1 MLRERI
7 QRVMGLFQKDALY
20 EFMEENDFVK
30 EIVFFGSFIKGNEKK
45 DSDLDIIIV
54 PQPDF
59 LSETNDMDRIET
71 LLGVHD
77 DLSTLLATSI
87 PLDVKLQEFCNE
99 NEQYGWTY
107 RTGNALATSYS
118 FVKGEIGQ
126 VAILSKNGDVSFEEM

>member
-20 EFMEENDFVK
+20 EFMKENDFVK

-45 DSDLDIIIV
+45 DSDLDIIII

-87 PLDVKLQEFCNE
+87 PLDVKC
-99 NEQYGWTY
+99 
-107 RTGNALATSYS
+107 RS
-118 FVKGEIGQ
+118 FVMKMNNMVGHIEQ
-126 VAILSKNGDVSFEEM
+126 VMHLQLLILL